1 VCLSVSLCVSLS
13 LSVSL
18 SFSVCVSLWSRAV
31 TAVRE
36 AVDFHARVA
45 PELLAE
51 RSTAAGLANQ
61 AWITA
66 RTKGDFALFQSHLE
80 KVSHSAHAQ
89 FVVLV

>member
-1 VCLSVSLCVSLS
+1 M
-13 LSVSL
+13 
-18 SFSVCVSLWSRAV
+18 CVSLWSRAV

-66 RTKGDFALFQSHLE
+66 RATGDFALFQSHLE